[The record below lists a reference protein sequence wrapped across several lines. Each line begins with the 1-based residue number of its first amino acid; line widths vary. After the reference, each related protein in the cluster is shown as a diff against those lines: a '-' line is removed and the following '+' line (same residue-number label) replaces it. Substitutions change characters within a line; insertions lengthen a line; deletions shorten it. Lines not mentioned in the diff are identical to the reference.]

1 MEMQLPKEFCEHELN
16 YASANTWRILR
27 TSTKLVLYANL
38 GFCFSILWGYKN
50 WWIMPKY
57 SKFSPKY
64 TEKKQISPEFC
75 PFFFLGQSMKVHSP
89 KNWWCKICKEFA
101 NTH

>member
-1 MEMQLPKEFCEHELN
+1 MEMQLPKEFCEHESN
-16 YASANTWRILR
+16 YVSANTQRILR

-64 TEKKQISPEFC
+64 TEKTDFSRILS
-75 PFFFLGQSMKVHSP
+75 FFFWSEYESS
-89 KNWWCKICKEFA
+89 KNEFVF
-101 NTH
+101 